1 MSNTRII
8 WTDNERALLVNTLA
22 SYLKANGQ
30 TVADVIR
37 PGWFAFYMQQAQV
50 FLAEDRRRRIF
61 GPGVLPWLLPELRS
75 AMGEQLPKPASVEEY
90 VSQHLHEV
98 LAVLAKTHVVV
109 PKTECVIHP
118 IFRGHTSKVKQLRV
132 LIAGCLPAQA
142 AELSAEFGQEFDL
155 RFVNSTDY
163 KAKAASMDTD
173 YAIGL
178 TSFISHSIDGNLRAT
193 YKARYT
199 RVVGAVC
206 AVKRQLEQLKQFG
219 KSKETA

>member
-75 AMGEQLPKPASVEEY
+75 AMGEAVTPVGTVADY
-90 VSQHLHEV
+90 VRENLEEV
-98 LAVLAKTHVVV
+98 LRVLSETYVVV
-109 PKTECVIHP
+109 LKTECVTRQVT
-118 IFRGHTSKVKQLRV
+118 RGHTTKQKLLRV
-132 LIAGCLPAQA
+132 VIVGCLPAQA
-142 AELSAEFGQEFDL
+142 AELSAEYGKDFDL
-155 RFVNSTDY
+155 RFHNSDNLNEATVLV
-163 KAKAASMDTD
+163 ANCD

-178 TSFISHSIDGNLRAT
+178 TSFMSHAVDGKLRARL
-193 YKARYT
+193 KSRYF
-199 RVVGAVC
+199 RVIGAL
-206 AVKRQLEQLKQFG
+206 AGVKRQLDDLKTIG
-219 KSKETA
+219 VAVK